1 MSKLLPGVL
10 CLVISAAT
18 PLVAAENIDPFNAI
32 PPEPIKELSLED
44 RVDELLYHMS
54 NAEKAAQLIMV
65 YFSGE
70 TFVSEHQ
77 FGGVLVMQNM
87 LKDQAKITNE
97 LAALQLNSKAGVF
110 VAIDQEGGIVN
121 RIKRLPGWSNTPSAK
136 VMREWDTAKI
146 TELTNRIG
154 IQLNEIGINM
164 NLAPVLDPS
173 LDYEGRDTFMEQ
185 SRRSFGATGAEIIP
199 DGRAFIKGF
208 NQNGVLTINK
218 HFPGYDVASN
228 SDHDI
233 AVSQA
238 PFSNILDNTSSFSA
252 LSKEANGVMMSSI
265 LFSDTDDKPAVLSEM
280 MVGWARALYGDG
292 IIITDDLWGVAL
304 RSWISPTSS
313 IKNYPDEEFLK
324 LIKMALLAGNDM
336 MMITYPQKAVLMKEA
351 IAEWMLADELIA
363 FRVNESARRILQTKL
378 KHLPQVASPDNDA
391 GIRE

>member
-1 MSKLLPGVL
+1 MTEQALTD
-10 CLVISAAT
+10 T
-18 PLVAAENIDPFNAI
+18 PLPEAELPVD
-32 PPEPIKELSLED
+32 ESPIVLFED
-44 RVDELLYHMS
+44 RVDELLYNMS

-70 TFVSEHQ
+70 EFVTEHQ

-87 LKDQAKITNE
+87 LKNPAEITEE
-97 LAALQLNSKAGVF
+97 LKNLQRNSKAGVF
-110 VAIDQEGGIVN
+110 VAIDQEGGVVN
-121 RIKRLPGWSNTPSAK
+121 RIKRLPGWNKTPSAK
-136 VMREWDTAKI
+136 VMGEWDSAKI
-146 TELTNRIG
+146 TELTNRVG
-154 IQLNEIGINM
+154 AQLKDIGINM

-173 LDYEGRDTFMEQ
+173 LDYLGRETFMEQ
-185 SRRSFGATGAEIIP
+185 SRRSFGATGADIIP

-208 NQNGVLTINK
+208 NQHGVLTINK

-233 AVSQA
+233 AISQA

-265 LFSDTDDKPAVLSEM
+265 LFADTDDKPAVLSEM

-304 RSWISPTSS
+304 RSWISPSS
-313 IKNYPDEEFLK
+313 SEKNYPDDAFLK

-336 MMITYPQKAVLMKEA
+336 MMITYPEKAVLMKEA
-351 IAEWMLADELIA
+351 IANWMLTDELVA
-363 FRVNESARRILQTKL
+363 TRVNESANRILTIKL
-378 KHLPQVASPDNDA
+378 KLLNQNINYNSPN
-391 GIRE
+391 

>member
-1 MSKLLPGVL
+1 MLINIARGLL
-10 CLVISAAT
+10 CLIVLITAEQALAEAT
-18 PLVAAENIDPFNAI
+18 PPAPIIPAES
-32 PPEPIKELSLED
+32 EPTVFFENQ
-44 RVDELLYHMS
+44 VDELLYNMT

-70 TFVSEHQ
+70 EFVSEHQ

-87 LKDQAKITNE
+87 LKDASKITAE
-97 LAALQLNSKAGVF
+97 LEMLQRNSKAGVF
-110 VAIDQEGGIVN
+110 VAIDQEGGVVN
-121 RIKRLPGWSNTPSAK
+121 RIKRLPGWSKTPSAK
-136 VMREWDTAKI
+136 VMREWDASKI

-154 IQLNEIGINM
+154 NQLNEIGINM

-173 LDYEGRDTFMEQ
+173 LDYEGRNTFMEQ

-304 RSWISPTSS
+304 RSWISPKSS
-313 IKNYPDEEFLK
+313 IKNYPDDAFLE

-336 MMITYPQKAVLMKEA
+336 MMITYPEKAVLMKEA
-351 IAEWMLADELIA
+351 IAEWMLTDELVA
-363 FRVNESARRILQTKL
+363 FRVNESARRILQAKL
-378 KHLPQVASPDNDA
+378 KHLPQ
-391 GIRE
+391 